1 MNNIDKTKETYQ
13 NIWNKVR
20 NFLQYDEM
28 IDPSIFN
35 TYIKNTYIYDI
46 LDDRCLIIVESSF
59 AKEILTKNLSTK
71 IKELLDRIIQQNLKI
86 EFLELNEV
94 KKQKIYE
101 EKNFVEFNKTQ
112 QNKKQFQFSNFIK
125 GNSNNEAFQSALS
138 ITVELGKYWNP
149 LFIYGNSGLGK
160 THLLHAI
167 ENEVNN
173 KYNGEKKTLYLSSE
187 EFGRMIPD
195 IIKQNISNIEKF
207 KDSFDQ
213 YDVLLVDD
221 IQFLANRNKTNEI
234 FFHIFNSF
242 VNKEKQI
249 VITSDKHP
257 DDLHGFEERNVSR
270 FQSGLSVGIDSPD
283 FETALII
290 LKEKIKSLNYD
301 PTIFTEESLNFIA
314 LNFNSDVRKLEGALN
329 RLIFYSILYIKPNHL
344 IVLDDVMKAFK
355 ITSISIKEKL
365 TIKKIKNI
373 VADYYNIPIKLL
385 ISTSRVKTITA
396 ARHVTMYLIKT
407 LLNESYTKIGNEFGG
422 KDHTTVMSAYNKVKK
437 NIENSYEFKKTIQRL
452 SRECLKH
459 N

>member
-71 IKELLDRIIQQNLKI
+71 IKELLNRIIQQNLKI

-207 KDSFDQ
+207 KDSFNQ

-437 NIENSYEFKKTIQRL
+437 NIENSYEFKKTIERL